1 MNADTMRHLGLPASR
16 AFLDLRTRKMDVG
29 PPVIAAGAGLLFSGN
44 RHRRA
49 SVLYRFFLVNGPPG
63 AYNVSVYLLMK
74 RLSAQERRRK
84 IIQAAVTL
92 FSEKGFAG
100 TTTKEL
106 ARKAGIS
113 EALLFRH
120 FPDKKK
126 LYQAILTTKMEE
138 QIPALFDGFLQKG
151 DLREILREL
160 AFRIARQNAKDSS
173 FMKLLLFSALEGHE
187 LSDLFFQRR
196 TLPLVEFLKK
206 HFRKEIQKRR
216 LKGHDPDLAAR
227 AFLAMVFGFVQ
238 TRNLFR
244 IPQLIRRPVEKTLG
258 TYVKIFLEG
267 IEK

>member
-1 MNADTMRHLGLPASR
+1 MPRLSSEE
-16 AFLDLRTRKMDVG
+16 RKRKIVQTA
-29 PPVIAAGAGLLFSGN
+29 VALFS
-44 RHRRA
+44 
-49 SVLYRFFLVNGPPG
+49 
-63 AYNVSVYLLMK
+63 
-74 RLSAQERRRK
+74 Q
-84 IIQAAVTL
+84 
-92 FSEKGFAG
+92 KGFSG
-100 TTTKEL
+100 TTTREL

-138 QIPALFDGFLQKG
+138 QIPALFDGFPQMEG
-151 DLREILREL
+151 LREILMEL
-160 AFRIARQNAKDSS
+160 AFRIARQNANDPS
-173 FMKLLLFSALEGHE
+173 FMKLLLFSALEGNE

-206 HFRKEIQKRR
+206 HFRQGVQARR
-216 LKGHDPDLAAR
+216 LKERDPELAAR

-244 IPQLIRRPVEKTLG
+244 IPQLIRRPLEKTLG
-258 TYVKIFLEG
+258 TYVEIFLKG